1 MGPLQ
6 ASMAPLIWLVVAA
19 ALFLVELSVP
29 GFGGFIIAA
38 VAALMVSVLTALFG
52 LSLPLQVVLFGLL
65 SVAGGAGLWRWQARQ
80 RPKLER
86 IAPQSDRAEVIAAF
100 DERGRGRVRWQG
112 QSWAA
117 ESLEDPLR
125 LQPGDPVVVMRR
137 VGTRLEVLSAE
148 R

>member
-1 MGPLQ
+1 
-6 ASMAPLIWLVVAA
+6 
-19 ALFLVELSVP
+19 
-29 GFGGFIIAA
+29 
-38 VAALMVSVLTALFG
+38 
-52 LSLPLQVVLFGLL
+52 VVLFGLL
-65 SVAGGAGLWRWQARQ
+65 SVAGGVGLWRWQARQ

-117 ESLEDPLR
+117 ESLEVPLR

-137 VGTRLEVLSAE
+137 VGTRLEVVSAE